1 MPSTSL
7 TVTGRYDLRLSVLR
21 YNLVRVAKR
30 MFPFFKMQLKVMF
43 FALGNAA
50 LCGHVLALSSDSK
63 IFPSLKP
70 KALLSR
76 CESM

>member
-1 MPSTSL
+1 MICL
-7 TVTGRYDLRLSVLR
+7 CVFRLSVLR
-21 YNLVRVAKR
+21 YSLVRVAKR

-43 FALGNAA
+43 LALGNSE
-50 LCGHVLALSSDSK
+50 LCAQVRALSSDRT